1 MKSEHRHEHSNSAL
15 QPGGKGFMKTLRFA
29 ICVTCLLCLFP
40 SITLGWGDEVSE
52 VTSSTQVMNE
62 IMSIPEGGIP
72 DTLLDEAQGI
82 AIFPGLLKAGF
93 ILGARYGKGIVVLRN
108 QDKSWSNPVFYRL
121 MGGSIGF
128 QIGAQSTDVILVFRT
143 IRSMDAITGGKFT
156 LGADAS
162 VAAGPVGRHAEAGTD
177 VLLRAEILSY
187 SRSRGLFAG
196 LSLEG
201 AAIQVDYSAT
211 ATFYNMPAVV
221 PAQIF
226 NGRDIQT
233 PPAAE
238 ELKRTLLHYSG
249 R

>member
-1 MKSEHRHEHSNSAL
+1 M
-15 QPGGKGFMKTLRFA
+15 GFA
-29 ICVTCLLCLFP
+29 
-40 SITLGWGDEVSE
+40 WGDEVSE
-52 VTSSTQVMNE
+52 VTSAIQVMNE

-72 DTLLDEAQGI
+72 DSLLRDAAGI

-93 ILGARYGKGIVVLRN
+93 ILGARYGEGVLLIRN
-108 QDKSWSNPVFYRL
+108 QDRTWSNPVFYRL
-121 MGGSIGF
+121 MGGSIGW
-128 QIGAQSTDVILVFRT
+128 QIGAQSTDIILVFRT

-162 VAAGPVGRHAEAGTD
+162 VAAGPVGRHAGASTD

-201 AAIQVDYSAT
+201 AAIQVDYGST
-211 ATFYNMPAVV
+211 SSFYNIPAVV
-221 PAQIF
+221 PVQIF
-226 NGRDIQT
+226 NGREIQV
-233 PPAAE
+233 PPIAE
-238 ELKRTLLHYSG
+238 QLKQTLLHYSG